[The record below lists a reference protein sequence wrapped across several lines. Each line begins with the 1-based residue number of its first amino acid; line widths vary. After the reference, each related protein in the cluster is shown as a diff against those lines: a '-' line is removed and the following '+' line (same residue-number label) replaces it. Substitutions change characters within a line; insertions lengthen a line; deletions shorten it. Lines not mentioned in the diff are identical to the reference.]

1 MLRAEQHHEA
11 GDERTTSCHRPTHVD
26 GGCEA
31 EAGRE
36 PEAFAPTLE
45 ARDGDQQ
52 TPEGGQCSRN
62 GRPASVRHAPF
73 ERRGLL
79 RGVVAPVG

>member
-1 MLRAEQHHEA
+1 MLRAEQHQET
-11 GDERTTSCHRPTHVD
+11 GDERHAPCHRPAHVD
-26 GGCEA
+26 GGWQA

-52 TPEGGQCSRN
+52 TPEGGQRSRN